1 MVIEIFFF
9 FKLYLIV
16 IFVLLEFMYD
26 YIILKIF
33 YEIYVWGYS
42 LHHTEEW
49 SILKISG
56 FLFIDLQSPFSL
68 EFKTYIFCIIVIYIL

>member
-33 YEIYVWGYS
+33 YEIYV
-42 LHHTEEW
+42 
-49 SILKISG
+49 
-56 FLFIDLQSPFSL
+56 
-68 EFKTYIFCIIVIYIL
+68 